1 MIQSANLCLKS
12 NIKLAVSQQRENCNG
27 KTTALVHRGI
37 AWWHSLPT
45 DVLLSTQVFMA
56 VFSLMEELRGAYIE
70 AYINIGDTSS
80 ADFEDVLYSKFFF
93 L

>member
-1 MIQSANLCLKS
+1 MVALSS
-12 NIKLAVSQQRENCNG
+12 NVL
-27 KTTALVHRGI
+27 
-37 AWWHSLPT
+37 LPT
-45 DVLLSTQVFMA
+45 KVFMA